1 MNRNASEHSPR
12 VPPRSAA
19 RSSMADTSRPA
30 QPPPVPMANRA
41 RLRSAMDLL
50 QGTSPP
56 PRLLARANARA
67 LRMLRRTIRAS
78 EEARQLLHDTPR
90 MDRRFVVHRLRQVA
104 LSSAAVI
111 AMVILR
117 MGMLTGLEEG
127 RRLTELLAQTH
138 VDRHIYGDLDET
150 DT

>member
-1 MNRNASEHSPR
+1 MNRNALGHS
-12 VPPRSAA
+12 S
-19 RSSMADTSRPA
+19 
-30 QPPPVPMANRA
+30 
-41 RLRSAMDLL
+41 RLRSAMELL

-56 PRLLARANARA
+56 LRLLARANGRA
-67 LRMLRRTIRAS
+67 LRMLQRTIRAS
-78 EEARQLLHDTPR
+78 EEARQLVHNTPR

-117 MGMLTGLEEG
+117 IGMLTGLEEG

-138 VDRHIYGDLDET
+138 VDRHIYGALDET
-150 DT
+150 EI